1 MSFARAPGT
10 VPAAKDN
17 EIAER
22 RGRPGAEAIALQ
34 RTIGNRAAT
43 RLLARQVAPAEPQ
56 GFAAWVLRYR
66 DGDGNYTDEDGQIR
80 WRRITLDEPE
90 FLEDYVDSNIANATT
105 LVTIDAGTYDT
116 IEVYYKDGRHISL
129 RRDQIPNP
137 NLATHRGPRTR
148 VTNITPFTEFEKHE
162 DDGFIYPSFH
172 GMVTFT
178 DQVAPN
184 LVSLRIQFDEIA
196 HELARLRGLKNVA
209 ATFGSI
215 MAMYSGVLGSLHEAG
230 EYPAAGLDITKPG
243 RQRPVP
249 PASSVEEPSSPQ
261 VGRNG
266 ETERVTP
273 MSLPERPARPVR
285 PRARRGEP
293 AAPSEVPEKPARKKS
308 ARPFNHKDPETGEL
322 SGHRQ
327 SESAAAHAARL
338 QRFKAR
344 IANFG
349 RTVKPNEVRG
359 APPWGPG
366 GRPGHAESDH
376 GWTKQMQADLL
387 NRPERFFSGINDRGR
402 EVDVYYRAEDVVITE
417 AGTKHSVITAYGVS
431 SPKNGNDP
439 AKVGRWADNPRYVEI
454 KGREVVYPDRSQWEA
469 DGWPP

>member
-1 MSFARAPGT
+1 MSFARAPGNEP
-10 VPAAKDN
+10 PAADR

-22 RGRPGAEAIALQ
+22 RGRPGAEVIALQ

-43 RLLARQVAPAEPQ
+43 RLLSRQVAPAQPQ
-56 GFAAWVLRYR
+56 GFQAWVLRYR
-66 DGDGNYTDEDGQIR
+66 DADGNYTDDDGDIR
-80 WRRITLDEPE
+80 WRRISLDEPE
-90 FLEDYVDSNIANATT
+90 FVEDYVDSNILNATT

-129 RRDQIPNP
+129 RREQIPNP
-137 NLATHRGPRTR
+137 NKRVRGPR
-148 VTNITPFTEFEKHE
+148 VANITPFSEFEKHE

-184 LVSLRIQFDEIA
+184 LVSLRVQFDEIA
-196 HELARLRGLKNVA
+196 EELARLRGLTNLA
-209 ATFGSI
+209 ATFASI
-215 MAMYSGVLGSLHEAG
+215 MAMYSGVVGSLHEVG
-230 EYPAAGLDITKPG
+230 EHPAAGLDITKPS
-243 RQRPVP
+243 RRRASP
-249 PASSVEEPSSPQ
+249 PPSSIEEPSSRP

-266 ETERVTP
+266 ETERETP
-273 MSLPERPARPVR
+273 MALPERPARTAR

-293 AAPSEVPEKPARKKS
+293 TAPSEIPEKPARKKS

-322 SGHRQ
+322 SGQREP
-327 SESAAAHAARL
+327 ESAAARTARL
-338 QRFKAR
+338 QKFKAR
-344 IANFG
+344 IANFE
-349 RTVKPNEVRG
+349 RTVKPNEVKG

-387 NRPERFFSGINDRGR
+387 NRPERVFSGLNDRGR
-402 EVDVYYRAEDVVITE
+402 EVDVYYRADDVVITE
-417 AGTKHSVITAYGVS
+417 AGKKTSVITAYGVS

-439 AKVGRWADNPRYVEI
+439 AKVGRWANNPRYVEI
-454 KGREVVYPDRSQWEA
+454 KGNNVVYPDKGQYEA
-469 DGWPP
+469 DAWPQ